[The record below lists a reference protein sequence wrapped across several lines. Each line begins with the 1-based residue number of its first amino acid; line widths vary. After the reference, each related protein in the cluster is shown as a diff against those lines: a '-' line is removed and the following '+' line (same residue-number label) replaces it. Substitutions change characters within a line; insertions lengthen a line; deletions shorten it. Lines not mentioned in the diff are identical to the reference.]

1 MAPKSNAEFAAI
13 GARLRAIL
21 KKYAKGSLVWSEDAR
36 TGNAQLTGPA
46 VERSLGREVWF
57 GGVRTGKAYVSYHL
71 MAIYACPDLL
81 ESLSPELR
89 KRMQGKSCFNFRH
102 VDEAL
107 FKELA
112 QLTDRSYKRFK
123 QEGFIR

>member
-1 MAPKSNAEFAAI
+1 MNLS
-13 GARLRAIL
+13 
-21 KKYAKGSLVWSEDAR
+21 S
-36 TGNAQLTGPA
+36 
-46 VERSLGREVWF
+46 
-57 GGVRTGKAYVSYHL
+57 GVRTGKNYVSYHL

-81 ESLSPELR
+81 ESVSPELR

-112 QLTDRSYKRFK
+112 QLTDRSFKRFK
-123 QEGFIR
+123 QAGFIR